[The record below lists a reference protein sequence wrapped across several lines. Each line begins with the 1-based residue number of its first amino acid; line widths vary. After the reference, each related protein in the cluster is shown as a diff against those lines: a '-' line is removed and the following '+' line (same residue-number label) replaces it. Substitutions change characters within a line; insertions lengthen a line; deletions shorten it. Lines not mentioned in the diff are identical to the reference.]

1 LFIVSYHLSI
11 LGGTSVDPGTAGGGT
26 VQQPNRNLPAA
37 KGQRTAGIALLLIIN
52 ICLLYCLI
60 ETTRQSRH
68 ENPRK
73 RTHPTLLLL
82 LATCSLLLVR
92 GVYGVM
98 SGFLPAFNYFNS
110 GNYRESGMTI
120 SFVISEYILG
130 TATEWSSCTLLMLT
144 YFTWDI
150 DPEMDDLELLTGKK
164 KQSGGAVE
172 A

>member
-1 LFIVSYHLSI
+1 MI
-11 LGGTSVDPGTAGGGT
+11 GGTSVDPGTPGGGT

-37 KGQRTAGIALLLIIN
+37 MGQRTAGLALLLIVN
-52 ICLLYCLI
+52 ICLLYCLVEI
-60 ETTRQSRH
+60 IRQPRH
-68 ENPRK
+68 ENHRK

-82 LATCSLLLVR
+82 LATGSLLLVR

-98 SGFLPAFNYFNS
+98 SGCLPAFNYFDPS
-110 GNYRESGMTI
+110 NYGESGMTS
-120 SFVISEYILG
+120 SFVISEYIMG

-164 KQSGGAVE
+164 NQSGGAVE